1 MMSSRGVVRFSLLAF
16 IVAAACSSVLRA
28 APVPCPASSGQA
40 RPWLDKSLTPE
51 CRADAMIATLKDVDA
66 KLAVLG
72 GSLQPFGITEASGPD
87 GPAGP
92 TRSPR
97 PVASAPN
104 ALTVAASFDTQ
115 IASQYG
121 SMIGREFRAAGM
133 HGMLGPT
140 LDVARTWHFGRV
152 PESYG
157 EDPLLTAEMAAAL
170 VAAAQKEGVAVALK
184 HFAVYTQEQGR
195 TGDLPFGL
203 KPAVDNVVSKRV
215 IREIYLPPFR
225 SAVERGGALGVMCA
239 FPRIN
244 GVYACE
250 NPWLLGVLKNEW
262 GFRGTVGPDFPDAQR
277 TVVEAVNAGLDS
289 GNFGLPRLFP
299 PMPAPSPAVTPP
311 GAPAAAPGP
320 DTGPP
325 NLGAALGG
333 GGVPGGITLKQ
344 ALADGRVPE
353 SRLDDMIRRRLV
365 RSFAVD
371 GVSTP
376 AGEPAS
382 PESLEM
388 AIRVVEQGATLLRN
402 ERGLLPLSQA
412 VKSVAIIGAQ
422 AGANPQVATAG
433 SSFIEARRG
442 VAVID
447 AVKARA
453 PGLSIGYAQG
463 SLRLGALPVVPDAVL
478 RTPGGAP
485 GLRAEYYANASLN
498 FAGPALKT
506 VVDPRVDQSGVTP
519 VTGLP
524 EHNAWSVRWTGTLL
538 PRRGGMHTFSIAG
551 GGSARLYLNEKRV
564 AHYDRVDFG
573 TVAYATVNLAAA
585 QPVKLRLEYTPR
597 ESAPIPAMNMLG
609 VTLGAKMQLG
619 WSEPDTRITDAV
631 ALARKSDVA
640 VVFAADNYG
649 EGADRTTLS
658 LPGDLDAL
666 ITAVAAANPHTVVV
680 LNTSGAVSMPWANQV
695 GAILQLWYPGDA
707 LGPAAARLLFG
718 DASPR
723 GRLPI
728 TFPRDETQGPVTK
741 ARNYPGLTSA
751 DGSLDKAWFEEGL
764 LTGYRWYDAKKQTPL
779 FPFGHGLSYSR
790 IEISNIRLDSKEHQ
804 PAITATLR
812 NTGSREDSEVLQ
824 VYLGFP
830 SNAGEPPK
838 RLAAFTKVALA
849 ANASKEVRIVLP
861 ASAFEVWD
869 EAADRWV
876 APAGTYT
883 LMVGRSSRDL
893 VFKAALTRTAQG
905 EIQ

>member
-1 MMSSRGVVRFSLLAF
+1 MSSRRLDRLASLALVIAAVCSTGVG
-16 IVAAACSSVLRA
+16 AATL
-28 APVPCPASSGQA
+28 PCPSSSPQA
-40 RPWLDKSLTPE
+40 RPWLDQSLTPE
-51 CRADAMIATLKDVDA
+51 CRADALIATLKGVDA
-66 KLAVLG
+66 KLAVLA
-72 GSLQPFGITEASGPD
+72 GSLQSFGVTEASGPD

-92 TRSPR
+92 TRSPM
-97 PVASAPN
+97 PPASAPN
-104 ALTVAASFDTQ
+104 PLTVAASFDTAL
-115 IASQYG
+115 ASQYG

-157 EDPLLTAEMAAAL
+157 EDPLLTAEMGAAL
-170 VAAAQKEGVAVALK
+170 VAATQKEGVAVTLK

-203 KPAVDNVVSKRV
+203 KPAVDNVVSQRV
-215 IREIYLPPFR
+215 MRELYLPPFR
-225 SAVERGGALGVMCA
+225 AAVERGGALGVMCA

-277 TVVEAVNAGLDS
+277 TVVAAVNAGLDS
-289 GNFGLPRLFP
+289 GNFGLPRMFP
-299 PMPAPSPAVTPP
+299 PMSAPPPAVTPP
-311 GAPAAAPGP
+311 GAPAGAHGP

-344 ALADGRVPE
+344 ALTDGRVAE
-353 SRLDDMIRRRLV
+353 ARLDDMIRRRLV
-365 RSFAVD
+365 RAFAVA
-371 GVSTP
+371 GVSTA
-376 AGEPAS
+376 AGELAS
-382 PESLEM
+382 PESLEQ
-388 AIRVVEQGATLLRN
+388 AIHVVEQGATLLRN
-402 ERGLLPLSQA
+402 ERGLLPLSPA

-422 AGANPQVATAG
+422 AGPDPQVATPG
-433 SSFIEARRG
+433 SAFIEARRG

-447 AVKARA
+447 ALKARA
-453 PGLSIGYAQG
+453 PDLSIAYAQG
-463 SLRLGALPVVPDAVL
+463 SLKLGALPVVPDAVL
-478 RTPGGAP
+478 RTPAGTP

-498 FAGPALKT
+498 FSGPALKS

-524 EHNAWSVRWTGTLL
+524 EQNAWSVCWTGTLV
-538 PRRGGMHTFSIAG
+538 PRRDGMHTFSLAG
-551 GGSARLYLNEKRV
+551 AGSARLFLNEKRV

-573 TVAYATVNLAAA
+573 TVAYATVNLVAAR
-585 QPVKLRLEYTPR
+585 PVKLRVEYTPR

-619 WSEPDTRITDAV
+619 WSEPDTRIADAV
-631 ALARKSDVA
+631 ALARRSDVA
-640 VVFAADNYG
+640 VVFAADTYG

-658 LPGDLDAL
+658 LPGDLDSL
-666 ITAVAAANPHTVVV
+666 ITAVAAANPRTVVV
-680 LNTSGAVSMPWANQV
+680 LNTSGPVSMPWAKQV

-728 TFPRDETQGPVTK
+728 TFPRDETQGPVTQ
-741 ARNYPGLTSA
+741 ARNYPGLTSP
-751 DGSLDKAWFEEGL
+751 DGSLDKAYFEEGL
-764 LTGYRWYDAKKQTPL
+764 LTGYRWYDAKKQAPL
-779 FPFGHGLSYSR
+779 FPFGHGLGYSR
-790 IEISNIRLDSKEHQ
+790 IEISNIKLDSKEGQ
-804 PAITATLR
+804 PAISATLR
-812 NTGSREDSEVLQ
+812 NTGAREDSEVLQ

-830 SNAGEPPK
+830 PNAGEPLK
-838 RLAAFTKVALA
+838 RLAAFTKVPLA
-849 ANASKEVRIVLP
+849 ANASKEVRIPLP
-861 ASAFEVWD
+861 ASAFEIWD

-876 APAGTYT
+876 TPVGTYT

-893 VFKAALTRTAQG
+893 VFKTALTRTAQG
-905 EIQ
+905 AEK